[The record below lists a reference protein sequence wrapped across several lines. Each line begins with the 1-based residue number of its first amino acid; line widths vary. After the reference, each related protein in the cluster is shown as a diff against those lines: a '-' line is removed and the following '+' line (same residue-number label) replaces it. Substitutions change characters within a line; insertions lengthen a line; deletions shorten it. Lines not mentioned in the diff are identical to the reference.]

1 MIWLT
6 KKQLLF
12 LHGQIAQATG
22 GSDKVRD
29 EGLMESALLSPMQT
43 YGETE
48 LFPTII
54 DKAVRLACGITGNH
68 PFIDGNKRTGA
79 HAMFVTL
86 RLNNIKLFYTQD
98 ELSSVFWQLAA
109 DKTGYDELREW
120 VLKHIK
126 NEGI

>member
-6 KKQLLF
+6 KKQLFF
-12 LHGQIAQATG
+12 LHEKIAEATG

-29 EGLMESALLSPMQT
+29 KGLLESALLSPMQA

-48 LFPTII
+48 LFPMII

-79 HAMFVTL
+79 HAMLVTL
-86 RLNNIKLFYTQD
+86 RLNNIKLCYAQD
-98 ELSSVFWQLAA
+98 ELSSAFWQLAA
-109 DKTGYDELREW
+109 DKIGYDELREW
-120 VLKHIK
+120 VLKHMK
-126 NEGI
+126 NEGV

>member
-12 LHGQIAQATG
+12 LHEKIAEATG

-29 EGLMESALLSPMQT
+29 EGLLESALLSPMQA

-68 PFIDGNKRTGA
+68 PLIDGNKRTGA
-79 HAMFVTL
+79 HAMLVTL
-86 RLNNIKLFYTQD
+86 RLNNIKLCYAQD

-109 DKTGYDELREW
+109 DKIGYDELREW
-120 VLKHIK
+120 VFKHMK
-126 NEGI
+126 NEGV

>member
-12 LHGQIAQATG
+12 LHEKIAEATG

-29 EGLMESALLSPMQT
+29 EGLLESALLSPMQA

-54 DKAVRLACGITGNH
+54 DKAVRLACGITSNH

-79 HAMFVTL
+79 HAMLVTL
-86 RLNNIKLFYTQD
+86 RLNNIKLCYAQD

-109 DKTGYDELREW
+109 DKIGYDELREW
-120 VLKHIK
+120 VLKHMK
-126 NEGI
+126 NEGV

>member
-12 LHGQIAQATG
+12 LHEKIAEATG

-29 EGLMESALLSPMQT
+29 EGLLESALLSPMQV
-43 YGETE
+43 YGEIK

-54 DKAVRLACGITGNH
+54 YKAVRLACGITGNH

-79 HAMFVTL
+79 HAMLVTL
-86 RLNNIKLFYTQD
+86 RLNNIRLCYTQE

-109 DKTGYDELREW
+109 DKIGYDELREW
-120 VLKHIK
+120 VLKHVK

>member
-12 LHGQIAQATG
+12 LHEKIAEATG

-29 EGLMESALLSPMQT
+29 EGLMESALLSPMQA

-48 LFPTII
+48 LFPTIT

-79 HAMFVTL
+79 HAMLVTL
-86 RLNNIKLFYTQD
+86 RLNNIKLCYTQD

-109 DKTGYDELREW
+109 DKIGYDELREW
-120 VLKHIK
+120 VFKHMK
-126 NEGI
+126 NEGV

>member
-12 LHGQIAQATG
+12 LHEKIAEATG

-29 EGLMESALLSPMQT
+29 EGLLESALLLPMQV

-54 DKAVRLACGITGNH
+54 DKTVRLACGITGNH

-79 HAMFVTL
+79 HAMLVTL
-86 RLNNIKLFYTQD
+86 RLNNIKLCYAQD
-98 ELSSVFWQLAA
+98 ELASVFWQLAA
-109 DKTGYDELREW
+109 DKIGYDELREW
-120 VLKHIK
+120 VLKHMK
-126 NEGI
+126 NEGV

>member
-48 LFPTII
+48 LFPTIT
-54 DKAVRLACGITGNH
+54 DKAVRLACGITDNH

-79 HAMFVTL
+79 HAMLVTL
-86 RLNNIKLFYTQD
+86 RLNNIKLCYTQD

-109 DKTGYDELREW
+109 DKIGYDELREW
-120 VLKHIK
+120 VLKHMK

>member
-6 KKQLLF
+6 KKLLF
-12 LHGQIAQATG
+12 FLHEKIAEATG

-29 EGLMESALLSPMQT
+29 KGLLESALLSPMQA

-48 LFPTII
+48 LFPMII

-79 HAMFVTL
+79 HAMLVTL
-86 RLNNIKLFYTQD
+86 RLNNIKLCYAQD
-98 ELSSVFWQLAA
+98 ELSSAFWQLAA
-109 DKTGYDELREW
+109 DKIGYDELREW
-120 VLKHIK
+120 VLKHMK
-126 NEGI
+126 NEGV

>member
-6 KKQLLF
+6 KKQLLV
-12 LHGQIAQATG
+12 LHEKIAEVTG

-29 EGLMESALLSPMQT
+29 EGLLESALLSPMQA

-79 HAMFVTL
+79 HAMLVTL
-86 RLNNIKLFYTQD
+86 RLNNIKLCYAQD

-109 DKTGYDELREW
+109 DKIGYNELREW
-120 VLKHIK
+120 VLKHMK
-126 NEGI
+126 NEGV

>member
-12 LHGQIAQATG
+12 LHENIAEATG

-29 EGLMESALLSPMQT
+29 EGLLESALLSPMPA

-79 HAMFVTL
+79 HAMLVTL
-86 RLNNIKLFYTQD
+86 RLNNIKLRYAQD
-98 ELSSVFWQLAA
+98 ELSSAFWQLAA
-109 DKTGYDELREW
+109 DKIGYDELREW
-120 VLKHIK
+120 VFKHMK
-126 NEGI
+126 NEGV